1 MTVGGE
7 GSVDVIV
14 SVVGVGPGF
23 SSLET
28 RGVWE
33 GGSTKSND
41 GTFGGGGVDN
51 IFIHVVLRGDAGS
64 VVLL

>member
-28 RGVWE
+28 HGVGE
-33 GGSTKSND
+33 GAVQSQMMERL
-41 GTFGGGGVDN
+41 GGEEWTTSSSML
-51 IFIHVVLRGDAGS
+51 F
-64 VVLL
+64 

>member
-1 MTVGGE
+1 MGGE

-14 SVVGVGPGF
+14 SIVGVRPGF
-23 SSLET
+23 SLLET
-28 RGVWE
+28 HGVWE

-41 GTFGGGGVDN
+41 GTFEGGGVEN
-51 IFIHVVLRGDAGS
+51 VFIHVVLRGDAGS